1 MTILDSLKQ
10 WFSSRND
17 WQVHQTSTPERE
29 SPRYNITFFVRY
41 GGDGPLTERR
51 GNIGI
56 GGFCFEG
63 EREYAVGS
71 ELQLGFFLP
80 GTGHRIAARG
90 EVLGQARYQRYLGI
104 RGRFT
109 AMSFDDERFLARW
122 LDSMTRQIQGNAE
135 RQPVLM
141 VSY

>member
-1 MTILDSLKQ
+1 MTILDGLKQ
-10 WFSSRND
+10 WFSARD
-17 WQVHQTSTPERE
+17 HWQVLRACAPERE

-51 GNIGI
+51 GNVGI

-63 EREYAVGS
+63 ESEYAVGS

-80 GTGHRIAARG
+80 GTGQRIEARG
-90 EVLGQARYQRYLGI
+90 EVLGHARYTRYLGI

-109 AMSFDDERFLARW
+109 GMSFDDERRLARW
-122 LDSMTRQIQGNAE
+122 LDSMTQQIQTRAE